1 MTERF
6 RFYKRNQLE
15 GENITTYCAELQ
27 KLSMNCNFGDNLST
41 MLRDKL
47 VMGLR
52 NENIQKKLLAQDNL
66 TYAKAKE
73 IAFAMESAQR
83 DVHEIQNK
91 MVSIN
96 KLYSSEDKVAKTV
109 SNKLKKPEFQRKAA
123 KSSRKCYRCD
133 STLHLAH
140 ECKHKDTEC
149 RICQKKGHLAKVCR
163 SKRNKTEIVKQ
174 IESCSD
180 SAPVLNVKSAT
191 QARDKIYLEV
201 FIEDQKCDIELD
213 TGAAVTCMNVTDFKK
228 LCPLVVIKP
237 TNMILRNFDN
247 SVIIPAGE
255 AHVKVRYKNQS
266 SNKKIYLVNEK
277 VSAVFGREWLRSFS
291 LDWKEIKT
299 VYAYKSDSRSNK
311 LVELLQKHEK
321 IFTIGIGKL
330 ENFSCRLQMKPGVKP
345 VFFKPRP
352 VPFALKERIEAE
364 LVRLVSEDI
373 IEPVKYSDWA
383 TPIVPVVKQNGK
395 LRICGDYKVT
405 INPGLN
411 IEQYPLPRIED
422 IFANLAGGET
432 FTKIDLTEAYLQ
444 MMVDEKDRHLL
455 TINTHKGLFRYK
467 RMNYGIALAPAV
479 WQRSIEQVLSGIP
492 GVHVFLDD
500 ITVTG
505 RNDQEHLSRLE
516 QVLERLSEHGLKV
529 NKSKSE
535 FFKDSVNFCGHK
547 IDKFGLHKTQEKTEA
562 ILKAPVPENVSEL
575 KSFLG
580 LVNYYGKFIP
590 NLSTCVAPLNK
601 LLKKGTTFCWTT
613 ECQNT
618 FLKLKKEISSER
630 VLCHYNPK
638 LPIVLQ
644 TDASPVGIGAVLSHI
659 TEDGSEKPIMFA
671 SRSLTATE
679 RNYSQIDK
687 EALSIVWAVKKYYQ
701 YLFGRHFHLVTDHKP
716 LVSIF
721 APNKSLP
728 CLSATRMVHY
738 ALLLQ
743 AFSYTI
749 RYRNTKDHG
758 NADAL
763 SRLPLST
770 GKVEHITDADAA
782 NILQVE
788 VLPITAS
795 EIAKATKVDSKLFE
809 LYESLRT
816 GTELP
821 LPWKGKESEFSLQQG
836 CIMYGHRVCIP
847 QKYHK
852 AVLEEL
858 HVGHP
863 GIVKMKALARSYCY
877 WQGID
882 SSITSFVQNCAACV
896 STRNDPSRI
905 KRHPWEWPN
914 GPWQRI
920 HVDFAGPFMGKMFLV
935 VVDAFSKWVEVMPM
949 KNITSNLTIEYLR
962 VIFAHYGLPLTVVS
976 DNGRSFTSYEFRQ
989 FLKMNGIKHSPSAPY
1004 HPATNGQAE
1013 KLVQGFKASLKSS
1026 QSEPGDINVK
1036 LQRYLMQYRITPHS
1050 LTGET
1055 PSFLFLKRCIR
1066 TRLDI
1071 LKPNVREHVMQK
1083 QSSHCL
1089 TEEITR
1095 EFVEGEKVA
1104 VRNYAGPPKW
1114 KIGTV
1119 INRDG
1124 SLNYS
1129 VQVGNEIWKRH
1140 VDQLRK
1146 CGQSLETTG
1155 STLENCV
1162 PTISESTEEPEA
1174 ISDSSGVE
1182 KPDLS
1187 IPASEASSTP
1197 IPVPTPEPSLEVPS
1211 PTTVPLRRSTRI
1223 RKAPKR
1229 LGL

>member
-1 MTERF
+1 M
-6 RFYKRNQLE
+6 
-15 GENITTYCAELQ
+15 
-27 KLSMNCNFGDNLST
+27 
-41 MLRDKL
+41 
-47 VMGLR
+47 
-52 NENIQKKLLAQDNL
+52 
-66 TYAKAKE
+66 
-73 IAFAMESAQR
+73 
-83 DVHEIQNK
+83 
-91 MVSIN
+91 
-96 KLYSSEDKVAKTV
+96 SEYF
-109 SNKLKKPEFQRKAA
+109 SE
-123 KSSRKCYRCD
+123 
-133 STLHLAH
+133 
-140 ECKHKDTEC
+140 
-149 RICQKKGHLAKVCR
+149 
-163 SKRNKTEIVKQ
+163 VKQ
-174 IESCSD
+174 
-180 SAPVLNVKSAT
+180 
-191 QARDKIYLEV
+191 
-201 FIEDQKCDIELD
+201 
-213 TGAAVTCMNVTDFKK
+213 
-228 LCPLVVIKP
+228 
-237 TNMILRNFDN
+237 
-247 SVIIPAGE
+247 
-255 AHVKVRYKNQS
+255 
-266 SNKKIYLVNEK
+266 
-277 VSAVFGREWLRSFS
+277 
-291 LDWKEIKT
+291 
-299 VYAYKSDSRSNK
+299 
-311 LVELLQKHEK
+311 
-321 IFTIGIGKL
+321 
-330 ENFSCRLQMKPGVKP
+330 
-345 VFFKPRP
+345 
-352 VPFALKERIEAE
+352 
-364 LVRLVSEDI
+364 
-373 IEPVKYSDWA
+373 
-383 TPIVPVVKQNGK
+383 
-395 LRICGDYKVT
+395 
-405 INPGLN
+405 
-411 IEQYPLPRIED
+411 
-422 IFANLAGGET
+422 
-432 FTKIDLTEAYLQ
+432 
-444 MMVDEKDRHLL
+444 
-455 TINTHKGLFRYK
+455 
-467 RMNYGIALAPAV
+467 
-479 WQRSIEQVLSGIP
+479 
-492 GVHVFLDD
+492 
-500 ITVTG
+500 
-505 RNDQEHLSRLE
+505 
-516 QVLERLSEHGLKV
+516 
-529 NKSKSE
+529 
-535 FFKDSVNFCGHK
+535 
-547 IDKFGLHKTQEKTEA
+547 
-562 ILKAPVPENVSEL
+562 
-575 KSFLG
+575 
-580 LVNYYGKFIP
+580 
-590 NLSTCVAPLNK
+590 
-601 LLKKGTTFCWTT
+601 
-613 ECQNT
+613 
-618 FLKLKKEISSER
+618 EISSER
-630 VLCHYNPK
+630 VLCHYDPK

-659 TEDGSEKPIMFA
+659 TEDDSEKPIMFA

-738 ALLLQ
+738 ALFLQ

-749 RYRNTKDHG
+749 RYRNTKDHR

-770 GKVEHITDADAA
+770 GKVDANAA

-821 LPWKGKESEFSLQQG
+821 LLWKGKESEFSLQQG

-847 QKYHK
+847 QKYHN
-852 AVLEEL
+852 AILEEL

-882 SSITSFVQNCAACV
+882 SSITSFVQNSAACV

-914 GPWQRI
+914 GPLQRI

-962 VIFAHYGLPLTVVS
+962 VLFAHYGLPLTVVS
-976 DNGRSFTSYEFRQ
+976 DNGRSFSSYEFRQ
-989 FLKMNGIKHSPSAPY
+989 FLKMNR
-1004 HPATNGQAE
+1004 
-1013 KLVQGFKASLKSS
+1013 
-1026 QSEPGDINVK
+1026 DINVK

-1089 TEEITR
+1089 TEEITC

-1146 CGQSLETTG
+1146 CGQSLEITE

-1162 PTISESTEEPEA
+1162 PKISERTEEPEA
-1174 ISDSSGVE
+1174 ISDSSEVE
-1182 KPDLS
+1182 KPDNS
-1187 IPASEASSTP
+1187 IIASEPSSTQL
-1197 IPVPTPEPSLEVPS
+1197 PVPTPESSLEVPS
-1211 PTTVPLRRSTRI
+1211 SIPVPLRRSTRF